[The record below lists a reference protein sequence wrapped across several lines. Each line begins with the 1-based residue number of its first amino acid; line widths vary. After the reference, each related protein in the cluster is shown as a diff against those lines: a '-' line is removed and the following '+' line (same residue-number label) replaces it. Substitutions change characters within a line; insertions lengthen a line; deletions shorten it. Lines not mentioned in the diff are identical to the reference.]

1 MPIRRA
7 ERYTDA
13 GGPGPAELALR
24 TGVTGLSFRTLD
36 RARSAS
42 RGDSFGVSEI
52 EIAEALR
59 GAKLSICWLS
69 AGGDAAVD
77 EPATAGVVGTFS
89 LSSATALLRPLFLRG
104 GIVAAVL

>member
-24 TGVTGLSFRTLD
+24 TGVAGLPLKTFD
-36 RARSAS
+36 RARSVS
-42 RGDSFGVSEI
+42 RGDSFGVSET

-59 GAKLSICWLS
+59 GAKLSVCWLS
-69 AGGDAAVD
+69 AGGGATDG
-77 EPATAGVVGTFS
+77 PATNGVVGAFS
-89 LSSATALLRPLFLRG
+89 VSSAIALLRPLFLRG
-104 GIVAAVL
+104 GIIAAGL